1 MMFSFFIVQETL
13 YLYDKKRSTGTHKRR
28 SGRKSLLRS
37 AAGRACVRA
46 QVFSS
51 RMETFIWEEIIMLRN
66 IDLDEISDGKLYTAG
81 DLAKV
86 GCQDCEGCCDCC
98 CQMGD
103 TIILDPLDVWQLMQG
118 RGKSFEQLLDESV
131 DLHVQDGV
139 ILPNL
144 KMAGEKEQCVYLNE
158 KGRCSIHP
166 FRPGICRLFP
176 LGRFYENGSFRY
188 FLQTKECSRE
198 NRTKQKIRKWID
210 MPEFGRYETFVAD
223 WHFFVRR
230 LQDRLMQQSDME
242 AAQRINRYILQEFY
256 FRGWDAE
263 QNFYDQFSER
273 LKKAQKELA

>member
-1 MMFSFFIVQETL
+1 
-13 YLYDKKRSTGTHKRR
+13 
-28 SGRKSLLRS
+28 
-37 AAGRACVRA
+37 
-46 QVFSS
+46 
-51 RMETFIWEEIIMLRN
+51 
-66 IDLDEISDGKLYTAG
+66 
-81 DLAKV
+81 
-86 GCQDCEGCCDCC
+86 
-98 CQMGD
+98 MGD

-118 RGKSFEQLLDESV
+118 RGKSFEQLLDESL

-242 AAQRINRYILQEFY
+242 AAQRINRYILPEFY
-256 FRGWDAE
+256 FQGWDAE

>member
-1 MMFSFFIVQETL
+1 
-13 YLYDKKRSTGTHKRR
+13 
-28 SGRKSLLRS
+28 
-37 AAGRACVRA
+37 
-46 QVFSS
+46 
-51 RMETFIWEEIIMLRN
+51 MLRN

-103 TIILDPLDVWQLMQG
+103 TINLDPLDVWQLMQG
-118 RGKSFEQLLDESV
+118 RGKSFEQLLDESL

-176 LGRFYENGSFRY
+176 LGRFYENHSFQY
-188 FLQTKECSRE
+188 FLQVHECPKTDRS
-198 NRTKQKIRKWID
+198 KVKIKKWLD
-210 MPEFGRYETFVAD
+210 TPNLKTYEKYIAD
-223 WHFFVRR
+223 WHFF
-230 LQDRLMQQSDME
+230 LKG
-242 AAQRINRYILQEFY
+242 LQEYVMNLTSDSSSNSDSTARTISMHVLTQFY
-256 FRGWDAE
+256 LTPYGEDG
-263 QNFYDQFSER
+263 NFYEEFYER
-273 LKKAQKELA
+273 LEKSQLFTQSLGL

>member
-1 MMFSFFIVQETL
+1 
-13 YLYDKKRSTGTHKRR
+13 
-28 SGRKSLLRS
+28 
-37 AAGRACVRA
+37 
-46 QVFSS
+46 
-51 RMETFIWEEIIMLRN
+51 MLRN

-118 RGKSFEQLLDESV
+118 RDKSFEQLLDESL

-210 MPEFGRYETFVAD
+210 MPEFGRYEAFVAD

-273 LKKAQKELA
+273 LKKAQKVLA

>member
-1 MMFSFFIVQETL
+1 
-13 YLYDKKRSTGTHKRR
+13 
-28 SGRKSLLRS
+28 
-37 AAGRACVRA
+37 
-46 QVFSS
+46 
-51 RMETFIWEEIIMLRN
+51 MLRN

-86 GCQDCEGCCDCC
+86 GCQDCEECCDCC

-118 RGKSFEQLLDESV
+118 RDKSFEQLLDESL

-210 MPEFGRYETFVAD
+210 MPEFGRYEAFVAD
-223 WHFFVRR
+223 WHFFVCR

>member
-1 MMFSFFIVQETL
+1 
-13 YLYDKKRSTGTHKRR
+13 
-28 SGRKSLLRS
+28 
-37 AAGRACVRA
+37 
-46 QVFSS
+46 
-51 RMETFIWEEIIMLRN
+51 MLRN

-98 CQMGD
+98 GQMGD

-118 RGKSFEQLLDESV
+118 RDKSFEQLLDESL

-176 LGRFYENGSFRY
+176 LGRYW
-188 FLQTKECSRE
+188 QDDT
-198 NRTKQKIRKWID
+198 
-210 MPEFGRYETFVAD
+210 
-223 WHFFVRR
+223 HF
-230 LQDRLMQQSDME
+230 Q
-242 AAQRINRYILQEFY
+242 YILQKDECHKHNLTKIKVKKWLDTPDLEAYNTFLVTWHAFLKEIQAAQQGLDEGQNRILTMYILKSFFALPYDGRDFY
-256 FRGWDAE
+256 V
-263 QNFYDQFSER
+263 QFEER
-273 LKKAQKELA
+273 MKKARQDLAMD

>member
-1 MMFSFFIVQETL
+1 
-13 YLYDKKRSTGTHKRR
+13 
-28 SGRKSLLRS
+28 
-37 AAGRACVRA
+37 
-46 QVFSS
+46 
-51 RMETFIWEEIIMLRN
+51 MLRN

-118 RGKSFEQLLDESV
+118 RDKSFEQLLDESL

-210 MPEFGRYETFVAD
+210 MPEFGRYEAFVAD
-223 WHFFVRR
+223 WHFFCAQAAGSPDAAVRYGGSAE
-230 LQDRLMQQSDME
+230 DQSLHFAGILFSGLGCRTE
-242 AAQRINRYILQEFY
+242 FLRSVLRTIEKSTKRACINRTYVL
-256 FRGWDAE
+256 
-263 QNFYDQFSER
+263 S
-273 LKKAQKELA
+273 

>member
-1 MMFSFFIVQETL
+1 
-13 YLYDKKRSTGTHKRR
+13 
-28 SGRKSLLRS
+28 
-37 AAGRACVRA
+37 
-46 QVFSS
+46 
-51 RMETFIWEEIIMLRN
+51 
-66 IDLDEISDGKLYTAG
+66 
-81 DLAKV
+81 
-86 GCQDCEGCCDCC
+86 
-98 CQMGD
+98 
-103 TIILDPLDVWQLMQG
+103 MQG
-118 RGKSFEQLLDESV
+118 RGKSFEQLLDESL

-198 NRTKQKIRKWID
+198 NRTKQKISKWID

-273 LKKAQKELA
+273 LKKAQKVLA